1 MELTELCGGLYT
13 ALGEIPFIDA
23 HTHINE
29 KRMSA
34 RDLADILLYHMSVS
48 DLYAAGCPD
57 AARIDDLSEEERE
70 RRVERAIPYLPRV
83 RNTSI
88 QWGVRT
94 ILKDLYGWDRELSL
108 QNWKTLN
115 GLVKE
120 RAADPAWPGET
131 LKRAGICRSVTEL
144 WRGEGQN
151 TGLFQYSLEW
161 AFFTRSQWGQFDTA
175 LLELEHA
182 WNQEEPG
189 PPLPVTFDR
198 SKFTGRKIQTMADVH
213 AAIRHYAEKIPYDKI
228 LSAASHFSTDIAY
241 REAAEGDMEAALA
254 RRDHAG
260 PAERDIYANYIH
272 ETFLKE
278 LERSGHKPVLQYS
291 LGSEPLPYESGVKMR
306 SETVFELAELF
317 NRHRGLEFNLFLAS
331 EHQNQAF
338 CTLARELPNVSL
350 SGYWWHNFFPAAIRH
365 VFETRLDML
374 PACRHV
380 GFFSDAYCTD
390 WAYAKALIIRRQMA
404 RVFAEKIAQGQY
416 TRETA
421 LDIAR
426 ELVYETPR
434 TLLGVRGL

>member
-1 MELTELCGGLYT
+1 MELSEKLYAGLC
-13 ALGEIPFIDA
+13 EIPLIDA

-34 RDLADILLYHMSVS
+34 QDLADILLYHMSVS

-57 AARIDDLSEEERE
+57 GARIDELPEEERE
-70 RRVERAIPYLPRV
+70 RRMEQAVPYLQKV
-83 RNTSI
+83 KNTSI
-88 QWGVRT
+88 QWGGRT
-94 ILKDLYGWDRELSL
+94 ILKDLYGWDKEVNL

-120 RAADPAWPGET
+120 RAVDPAWPREI
-131 LKRAGICRSVTEL
+131 LSRAGIRRSITEL

-182 WNQEEPG
+182 WNQEKPG

-198 SKFTGRKIQTMADVH
+198 NKFTGRKIQTMADVH
-213 AAIRHYAEKIPYDKI
+213 AAIRHYVEKIPYNDI
-228 LSAASHFSTDIAY
+228 LSTASHLSTDIRY
-241 REAAEGDMEAALA
+241 REIAEDEMEAALA
-254 RRDHAG
+254 RRDRAG
-260 PAERDIYANYIH
+260 PEERDIYANYIH
-272 ETFLKE
+272 ESFLKK
-278 LERSGHKPVLQYS
+278 LERGDGRLVLQYS

-317 NRHRGLEFNLFLAS
+317 NRHRGLQFNLFLAS

-374 PACRHV
+374 PVCRHV
-380 GFFSDAYCTD
+380 GFFSDAYCVD
-390 WAYAKALIIRRQMA
+390 WAYAKAQIIRKQMA

-416 TRETA
+416 TEDMA

-426 ELVYETPR
+426 ELVYETPQ
-434 TLLGVRGL
+434 TVLGIKGA

>member
-1 MELTELCGGLYT
+1 MELSEKLYAGLC
-13 ALGEIPFIDA
+13 EIPLIDA

-29 KRMSA
+29 DRMPA

-48 DLYAAGCPD
+48 DLYAAGCPEG
-57 AARIDDLSEEERE
+57 ARIDDLSEEERE
-70 RRVERAIPYLPRV
+70 RRMEQALPYLPRV
-83 RNTSI
+83 KNTGI

-94 ILKDLYGWDRELSL
+94 ILKDLYGWDRELNL

-115 GLVKE
+115 ALVKE
-120 RAADPAWPGET
+120 RAADPAWPREI
-131 LKRAGICRSVTEL
+131 LDRAGIRRSITEL
-144 WRGEGQN
+144 WRGRS

-182 WNQEEPG
+182 WNQERPG

-198 SKFTGRKIQTMADVH
+198 SKFTGRKIQTMADVR
-213 AAIRHYAEKIPYDKI
+213 AAIRHYVEKIPYDKI
-228 LSAASHFSTDIAY
+228 LSVASHLSTDIRY
-241 REAAEGDMEAALA
+241 HEVSEGEMEAALA
-254 RRDHAG
+254 RRDRAG
-260 PAERDIYANYIH
+260 PAERDIYANHIH
-272 ETFLKE
+272 ESFLKE
-278 LERSGHKPVLQYS
+278 LGQGGRGLVLQYS

-317 NRHRGLEFNLFLAS
+317 NRHRNLRFNLFLAS

-350 SGYWWHNFFPAAIRH
+350 SGYWWHNFFPTVIRR

-380 GFFSDAYCTD
+380 GFFSDAYCVD
-390 WAYAKALIIRRQMA
+390 WAYAKALIIRKQMA
-404 RVFAEKIAQGQY
+404 RVFAEKIACGQY
-416 TRETA
+416 TEETA

-426 ELVYETPR
+426 ELVYESPQTV
-434 TLLGVRGL
+434 LGIRGA